1 MRELIL
7 KEEKKIEKKNPL
19 QIAITSIF
27 ENRIPVF
34 LPVKQVTHLKLK
46 KELDEKGVVVFDT
59 PYGILEIRGNLLT
72 QTHKNLLEAILS
84 YEKYEIEDGSF
95 YVKFKPYDLLKNKL
109 GKTHPNDYK
118 HLNKLLKELAA
129 FSMVLKI
136 GPDIE
141 IGFRLIDDF
150 LIDHR
155 SEENNSKKEYFYF
168 IKFTRIL
175 SAVWENETLF
185 NYTKM
190 IPLFDKINI
199 PIVQA
204 VTKFLL
210 TYEKKEFK
218 IQEILKIFNL
228 DKIFLSK
235 KSQNKVLQDIR
246 NSFKNPEILFFY
258 KTFGIYYIE
267 EEDLIG
273 IDKSKKI
280 ITDQI
285 LLEIKREKSFTE
297 KIIEKRKKAML
308 TVTQPTLFDV

>member
-1 MRELIL
+1 MKDLIL
-7 KEEKKIEKKNPL
+7 KEEKKIDKKNPL
-19 QIAITSIF
+19 QVAITSIF

-46 KELDEKGVVVFDT
+46 KELDEKGVVTFDT
-59 PYGILEIRGNLLT
+59 SYGTLEIRGNLLT

-155 SEENNSKKEYFYF
+155 SGKKKIKKEYFYF
-168 IKFTRIL
+168 VKFTRVL

-190 IPLFDKINI
+190 IPLFDKISI

-204 VTKFLL
+204 ITKFLL
-210 TYEKKEFK
+210 TYEKEEFE

-228 DKIFLSK
+228 DKIFLTK
-235 KSQNKVLQDIR
+235 KSQKKVLQDIR
-246 NSFKNPEILFFY
+246 NSFQNPEILFFY
-258 KTFGIYYIE
+258 KFFGIYYIE
-267 EEDLIG
+267 EKDVIG

-280 ITDQI
+280 VPNEL

-297 KIIEKRKKAML
+297 KIIEKRKKITQTIA
-308 TVTQPTLFDV
+308 QPTLF